1 MRVVLIS
8 SLAHPLASCPKIL
21 GGGKKMVSGSQKYK
35 NRERERKFS
44 LLIYDHLCASEMYL
58 HVKNLDGKSQNVA
71 FRMLSFT

>member
-1 MRVVLIS
+1 
-8 SLAHPLASCPKIL
+8 
-21 GGGKKMVSGSQKYK
+21 MVSGSQKYK